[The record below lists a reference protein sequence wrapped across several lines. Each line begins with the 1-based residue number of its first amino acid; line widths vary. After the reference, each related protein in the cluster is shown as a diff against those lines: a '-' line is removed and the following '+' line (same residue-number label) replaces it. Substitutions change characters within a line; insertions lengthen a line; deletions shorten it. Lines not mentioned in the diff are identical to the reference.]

1 MIRIE
6 FIKNKILYYL
16 KMIRIHQSV
25 KNLLIF
31 TPLLASHHL
40 PALTNIGFA
49 CIGFLSFSLLS
60 STVYIINDL
69 HDLELD
75 RKHEVKRNR
84 PLASGNIS
92 TTTALLS
99 IPLLLSLSLF
109 LASFLDFDFVCCLTV
124 YFVATLLYSFV
135 IKKIVIVDCIVL
147 SVLYTLR
154 IISGIIA
161 IHGSFSLWLM
171 TFSLFFFLSLA
182 FIKRY
187 AEIYNLKKTDN
198 NVIPGRGYH
207 VDDLYFVG
215 NIAIASGFVS
225 IVLFSLYLKDPS
237 VQEMLNN
244 IYLTFCSLPILIYW
258 ISYMFLK
265 VFRGEMG
272 EDPVVFAIKDFN
284 SLMSGF
290 LFIIVFFLG
299 GII

>member
-1 MIRIE
+1 
-6 FIKNKILYYL
+6 
-16 KMIRIHQSV
+16 MIRIHQSV

-31 TPLLASHHL
+31 IPLLASHHL

-69 HDLELD
+69 HDLGLD

-154 IISGIIA
+154 IISG
-161 IHGSFSLWLM
+161 
-171 TFSLFFFLSLA
+171 
-182 FIKRY
+182 
-187 AEIYNLKKTDN
+187 
-198 NVIPGRGYH
+198 P
-207 VDDLYFVG
+207 
-215 NIAIASGFVS
+215 
-225 IVLFSLYLKDPS
+225 
-237 VQEMLNN
+237 
-244 IYLTFCSLPILIYW
+244 CSL
-258 ISYMFLK
+258 
-265 VFRGEMG
+265 G
-272 EDPVVFAIKDFN
+272 
-284 SLMSGF
+284 
-290 LFIIVFFLG
+290 
-299 GII
+299 